1 MSITPA
7 MVRGIVRRL
16 AIEDRV
22 PTKEEDAI
30 LCLAVQQG
38 IEAKDAMATMLRQHR
53 GLALKMIAKWAKGN
67 IVDDAMTEAMV
78 GISKAVERFDPAMG
92 WKFSTYATYWIS
104 SRVRRMTLESSM
116 ATRIPEHTVYR
127 YRRMNKFV
135 DAHRREHGADPSDQ
149 QIMAHLDCN
158 AAMLGDLKR
167 MSAFELFFLEDL
179 SLANYQDA
187 STIEAH
193 KSHEGSIVDSIEMDR
208 IMDHVE
214 ELPDNYR
221 RILTMRFG
229 LDGSEPMSLREIAAA
244 ERCSPANIEQKLRSL
259 LKRLRRQVETPRG

>member
-1 MSITPA
+1 MKVTPA

-16 AIEDRV
+16 AIEDRI
-22 PTKEEDAI
+22 PTREEDAV
-30 LCLAVQQG
+30 LCIAVQRD
-38 IEAKDAMATMLRQHR
+38 IEAKDAMETMLRQHR
-53 GLALKMIAKWAKGN
+53 GLALKMIAKWSKGPN
-67 IVDDAMTEAMV
+67 LDDAMTEALV

-104 SRVRRMTLESSM
+104 SRVRRMMLESSM

-135 DAHRREHGADPSDQ
+135 DVFRREHGIDPTDQ
-149 QIMAHLDCN
+149 QLMNHLECNMAL
-158 AAMLGDLKR
+158 LEDLKR
-167 MSAFELFFLEDL
+167 MSQFELFFLEDL
-179 SLANYQDA
+179 PLENYQDV
-187 STIEAH
+187 SGVQSH
-193 KSHEGSIVDSIEMDR
+193 QSHEGSIIDSMELER
-208 IMDHVE
+208 IMAEVDQ
-214 ELPDNYR
+214 LPEDYR

-244 ERCSPANIEQKLRSL
+244 QRCSAANIEQKLRSL

>member
-1 MSITPA
+1 

-53 GLALKMIAKWAKGN
+53 GLALKMIAKWAKGS

-78 GISKAVERFDPAMG
+78 GIAKAVERFDPSMG

-104 SRVRRMTLESSM
+104 SRVRRMALESSM
-116 ATRIPEHTVYR
+116 ATRIPEYSVYR
-127 YRRMNKFV
+127 YRRMNKFL
-135 DAHRREHGADPSDQ
+135 DAYRRQHGADPTDQ
-149 QIMAHLDCN
+149 EIMAHLDCN
-158 AAMLGDLKR
+158 TAMLADLRR
-167 MSAFELFFLEDL
+167 MSQFELFFLEDL

-187 STIEAH
+187 SSIDAH
-193 KSHEGSIVDSIEMDR
+193 QSPEGSIVDSIEMDR
-208 IMDHVE
+208 VMDHIE
-214 ELPDNYR
+214 ELPDTYR

-229 LDGSEPMSLREIAAA
+229 LDGSEPMSLREIAAT
-244 ERCSPANIEQKLRSL
+244 ERCSSSNIEQKLRSL
-259 LKRLRRQVETPRG
+259 LKRLRRAIETS